1 MADFVLS
8 LTTNPYVV
16 LLLLNVLL
24 LLLGCVMELG
34 AIVILTVPVL
44 IPLLQNLG
52 IDLVHFGVVMI
63 VNLMIGFITPPF
75 GMSLFV
81 LSGITG
87 LKVED
92 LVKDTMPFI
101 IPLVITLLLITYIP
115 SLVMAIPNW
124 VMP

>member
-1 MADFVLS
+1 
-8 LTTNPYVV
+8 
-16 LLLLNVLL
+16 
-24 LLLGCVMELG
+24 MELG